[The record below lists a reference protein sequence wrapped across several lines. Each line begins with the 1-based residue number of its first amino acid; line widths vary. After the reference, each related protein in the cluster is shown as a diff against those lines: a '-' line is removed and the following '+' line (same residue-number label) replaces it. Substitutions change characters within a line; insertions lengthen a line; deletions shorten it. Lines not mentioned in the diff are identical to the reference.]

1 MNKLTVPAKIEN
13 LQKVMDFL
21 GDQLDSVDYVMKARL
36 QLELSIE
43 EAYVNIINYA
53 YESEEGEVII
63 CCNVDESP
71 LKVTMQ
77 FIDYGK
83 HYNPLKNEDP
93 DISLNA
99 EEKEIGGLGIFLI
112 KKNVD
117 DISYKYCDGKN
128 ILTIQKK
135 LNDY

>member
-1 MNKLTVPAKIEN
+1 MNKLTVPAKMEN

-43 EAYVNIINYA
+43 EAYVNIVNYA
-53 YESEEGEVII
+53 YGSEEGEVVI
-63 CCNVDESP
+63 CCNIGESP

-83 HYNPLKNEDP
+83 PYNPLENEDP

-99 EEKEIGGLGIFLI
+99 EEKGIGGLGIFLI

-117 DISYKYCDGKN
+117 DIEYKYCEGKN

>member
-21 GDQLDSVDYVMKARL
+21 GDQLDSIDYVMKARL

-43 EAYVNIINYA
+43 EAYVNIVNYA
-53 YESEEGEVII
+53 YESEEGEVLI
-63 CCNVDESP
+63 CCNVGESP

-83 HYNPLKNEDP
+83 PYNPLENEDP
-93 DISLNA
+93 DLSLNV

-117 DISYKYCDGKN
+117 DISYEYCDGKN

>member
-43 EAYVNIINYA
+43 EAYVNIVNYA
-53 YESEEGEVII
+53 YESEEGEVVI
-63 CCNVDESP
+63 CCNIGESP

-83 HYNPLKNEDP
+83 PYNPLENEDP
-93 DISLNA
+93 NLSLNA

-117 DISYKYCDGKN
+117 DISYEYCDGKN

-135 LNDY
+135 LADC

>member
-21 GDQLDSVDYVMKARL
+21 SNQLDSVDYIMKARL

-43 EAYVNIINYA
+43 EAYVNIVNYA
-53 YESEEGEVII
+53 YGSEEGEIII
-63 CCNVDESP
+63 CCNVDKSP
-71 LKVTMQ
+71 LKVKMQ
-77 FIDYGK
+77 FIDYGNP
-83 HYNPLKNEDP
+83 YNPLKSENP

-117 DISYKYCDGKN
+117 DISYEYLDGKN

-135 LNDY
+135 LNDC

>member
-21 GDQLDSVDYVMKARL
+21 DDHLNSVDYVLKARL

-43 EAYVNIINYA
+43 EVYVNIVNYA
-53 YESEEGEVII
+53 YGSEEGEIII
-63 CCNVDESP
+63 CCNVSQSP

-83 HYNPLKNEDP
+83 PYNPLENEAP
-93 DISLNA
+93 DILLNA

-112 KKNVD
+112 RNNVD
-117 DISYKYCDGKN
+117 DISYKYLDGKN

-135 LNDY
+135 LKS

>member
-13 LQKVMDFL
+13 LQRVMDFL
-21 GDQLDSVDYVMKARL
+21 SDQLNYIEYAMKSRL

-43 EAYVNIINYA
+43 EAYVNIVNYA
-53 YESEEGEVII
+53 YKSQDGKVVI
-63 CCNVDESP
+63 CCDIDEHP
-71 LKVTMQ
+71 LQVTMQ
-77 FIDYGK
+77 FIDCGIP
-83 HYNPLKNEDP
+83 YNPLRNEDP
-93 DISLNA
+93 DVSSDL

-117 DISYKYCDGKN
+117 HIAYEHRNGKN

-135 LNDY
+135 LD

>member
-43 EAYVNIINYA
+43 EAYVNIVNYA

-63 CCNVDESP
+63 CCNVGESP

-83 HYNPLKNEDP
+83 PYNPLKNEDP

-117 DISYKYCDGKN
+117 DISYKYHDGKN

>member
-43 EAYVNIINYA
+43 EAYVNIVNYA
-53 YESEEGEVII
+53 YGSAEGEVII
-63 CCNVDESP
+63 YCDVDESP

-77 FIDYGK
+77 FVDYGVP
-83 HYNPLKNEDP
+83 YNPLKNGDP
-93 DISLNA
+93 DISLDA

-117 DISYKYCDGKN
+117 DISYEYCNGKN
-128 ILTIQKK
+128 ILTICKK
-135 LNDY
+135 LDGY

>member
-43 EAYVNIINYA
+43 EAYVNIVNYA
-53 YESEEGEVII
+53 YESEEGEVLI
-63 CCNVDESP
+63 CCNVGESP
-71 LKVTMQ
+71 LKITMQ

-83 HYNPLKNEDP
+83 PYNPLENEDP
-93 DISLNA
+93 DLSLNA

-117 DISYKYCDGKN
+117 DISYEYCDGKN

>member
-43 EAYVNIINYA
+43 EAYVNIVNYA
-53 YESEEGEVII
+53 YELEEGEVII

-83 HYNPLKNEDP
+83 PYNPLKNQDP

-99 EEKEIGGLGIFLI
+99 EENEIGGLGIFLI

-117 DISYKYCDGKN
+117 DISYKYHDGKN

-135 LNDY
+135 LNNY

>member
-21 GDQLDSVDYVMKARL
+21 DDQLNSVDYVLKARL

-43 EAYVNIINYA
+43 EAYVNIVNYA
-53 YESEEGEVII
+53 YGSEEGEIII
-63 CCNVDESP
+63 CCNVDENP

-77 FIDYGK
+77 LIDYGK
-83 HYNPLKNEDP
+83 PYNPLKSEYS
-93 DISLNA
+93 DISQGT
-99 EEKEIGGLGIFLI
+99 EEKKIGGLGIFLI
-112 KKNVD
+112 KHNVD
-117 DISYKYCDGKN
+117 DISYKYLDGKN

-135 LNDY
+135 LKS

>member
-43 EAYVNIINYA
+43 EAYVNIVNYA
-53 YESEEGEVII
+53 YELEEGEVII

-83 HYNPLKNEDP
+83 PYNPLKNQDP

-117 DISYKYCDGKN
+117 DISYKYHDGKN

-135 LNDY
+135 LNNY

>member
-13 LQKVMDFL
+13 LKVVMDFL
-21 GDQLDSVDYVMKARL
+21 SNQLDSLDYNMEARL

-43 EAYVNIINYA
+43 EAYVNIVNYA
-53 YESEEGEVII
+53 YESDDGDVLI
-63 CCNVDESP
+63 CCNIDESP

-77 FIDYGK
+77 FIDYGVP
-83 HYNPLKNEDP
+83 YNPLENEYL
-93 DISLNA
+93 DISLDA

-117 DISYKYCDGKN
+117 DISYRYHDGKN
-128 ILTIQKK
+128 ILTIQKI
-135 LNDY
+135 LMD

>member
-13 LQKVMDFL
+13 LQEVMDFL

-43 EAYVNIINYA
+43 EAYVNIVNYA
-53 YESEEGEVII
+53 YGSEEGEVII
-63 CCNVDESP
+63 CCNVGESP

-83 HYNPLKNEDP
+83 PYNPLENEDP
-93 DISLNA
+93 DISLNT

-117 DISYKYCDGKN
+117 DIAYEYCEGKN

-135 LNDY
+135 LDDC

>member
-43 EAYVNIINYA
+43 EAYVNIVNYA
-53 YESEEGEVII
+53 YELEEGEVII
-63 CCNVDESP
+63 CCNVGESP

-83 HYNPLKNEDP
+83 PYNPLENEDP
-93 DISLNA
+93 DTSLNA

-135 LNDY
+135 LADC

>member
-13 LQKVMDFL
+13 LQKVMNFL
-21 GDQLDSVDYVMKARL
+21 GDQLDSVDYIMKARL

-43 EAYVNIINYA
+43 EVYVNIVNYA
-53 YESEEGEVII
+53 YGSEEGKVII

-83 HYNPLKNEDP
+83 PYNPLENEDP

-135 LNDY
+135 LKG

>member
-1 MNKLTVPAKIEN
+1 MNKLTVPARIEN

-43 EAYVNIINYA
+43 EAYVNIVNYA
-53 YESEEGEVII
+53 YGSEEGEVVI
-63 CCNVDESP
+63 CCNIGESP

-83 HYNPLKNEDP
+83 PYNPLENEDP

-99 EEKEIGGLGIFLI
+99 EEKGIGGLGIFLI

-117 DISYKYCDGKN
+117 DIEYKYCEGKN

>member
-43 EAYVNIINYA
+43 EAYVNIVNYA
-53 YESEEGEVII
+53 YGSEEGEVII
-63 CCNVDESP
+63 CCNVGESP

-77 FIDYGK
+77 FIDYGNP
-83 HYNPLKNEDP
+83 YNPLENDDP
-93 DISLNA
+93 DISLSA

-112 KKNVD
+112 KRNVD
-117 DISYKYCDGKN
+117 NISYEYRDGKN